1 MKLWSLKEKLNT
13 ELNLKE
19 IKFLLKD
26 NGQTSNDLSKEMVS
40 SFLNQKYQKYIYLK
54 IYFNL
59 ILEKKYLQC
68 LCDVLMFGPP
78 ENCQLCIDG
87 VMVFK

>member
-40 SFLNQKYQKYIYLK
+40 SFLN
-54 IYFNL
+54 
-59 ILEKKYLQC
+59 
-68 LCDVLMFGPP
+68 
-78 ENCQLCIDG
+78 
-87 VMVFK
+87 